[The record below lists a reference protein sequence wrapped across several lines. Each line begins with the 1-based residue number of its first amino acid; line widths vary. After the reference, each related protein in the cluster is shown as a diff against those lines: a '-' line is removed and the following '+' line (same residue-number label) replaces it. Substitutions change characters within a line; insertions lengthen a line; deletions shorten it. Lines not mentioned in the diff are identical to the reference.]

1 MSFFAELKRRS
12 VFRVAIGY
20 VGVSWLILQVVDV
33 LFGIFD
39 YDTDIDETIVIVLA
53 IGFFPAMILAW
64 VFELTPE
71 GIKRDAET
79 DHDAPAMRDFGRRI
93 DRIVIA
99 ILSVAVIFF
108 AIDKFWPSDPAPGPS
123 IAVLPFTS
131 VGADSS
137 QQLLAVGMTTQLRSM
152 LTGVKKLRVMAG
164 NTVDFYLDGG
174 GGPRAMYD
182 EHGVAH
188 VLEGAIQTAG
198 DQLRITAT
206 LVDLASGTQVWS
218 DTFDRELKDVFAI
231 QDEIASAVIARLNFE
246 GATAVLALSRKVDI
260 EAYKRYLQ
268 ASHLMEIDKPGIS
281 AAERLEMAIT
291 LLEQAVE
298 IEPEYVDAWL
308 ELTLAR
314 FWLARRVGEER
325 AEELR
330 ALSEQSFDR
339 AQTID
344 PNHPVVLAYDGGGRF
359 LQGGDTQTIA
369 SLLERA
375 VEAAPTDPDVVRA
388 ARQFMTSIGRD
399 AEAVAIAELAVDRD
413 PKCPQCWYVLSQALR
428 DAGRSEK
435 AAHAGEIALSLGM
448 PLEFSIAK
456 TQLYQH
462 NPDGMLD
469 LYDHDRPAF
478 AQGLYAYAMALY
490 TAGRKEEFDSVFAE
504 LLNDW
509 GDTQPLYVAMV
520 YAWLENADAAFDWLG
535 RSIELNKADLQM
547 EYRSPFFFNLR
558 GDPRWGGVLRRIER
572 HPEQLAK
579 IEFDP
584 DIPEVR

>member
-435 AAHAGEIALSLGM
+435 AEHAGEIALSLGM

-469 LYDHDRPAF
+469 LYDHD
-478 AQGLYAYAMALY
+478 
-490 TAGRKEEFDSVFAE
+490 
-504 LLNDW
+504 
-509 GDTQPLYVAMV
+509 
-520 YAWLENADAAFDWLG
+520 
-535 RSIELNKADLQM
+535 
-547 EYRSPFFFNLR
+547 
-558 GDPRWGGVLRRIER
+558 
-572 HPEQLAK
+572 
-579 IEFDP
+579 
-584 DIPEVR
+584 